1 MSEAEA
7 RAGEDAAPIT
17 LRSDYG
23 VPLFLMRDY
32 LLRLGGVE
40 APAQHF
46 AGDGWTATLEQA
58 PWRQIG
64 SLRVGG
70 TTVTFHGAPGTLDDL
85 RARLHLMT
93 MRGGG

>member
-1 MSEAEA
+1 MTQPESAPGA
-7 RAGEDAAPIT
+7 PDAPIT

-32 LLRLGGVE
+32 LARLGGVE
-40 APAQHF
+40 QAEHRF
-46 AGDGWTATLEQA
+46 AGEGWTATLEQA

-70 TTVTFHGAPGTLDDL
+70 ATLTLHGAPAVLDAL
-85 RARLHLMT
+85 RERLHWMT